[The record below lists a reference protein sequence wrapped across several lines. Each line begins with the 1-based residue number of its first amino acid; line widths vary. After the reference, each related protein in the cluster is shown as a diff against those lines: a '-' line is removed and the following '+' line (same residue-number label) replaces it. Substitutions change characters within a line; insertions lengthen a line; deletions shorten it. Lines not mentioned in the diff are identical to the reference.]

1 MAVPVEA
8 VADEPP
14 PVGSSDSVEDTR
26 VPGPE
31 TDMSQSTSL
40 NELPPEL
47 LWSILGQLPS
57 TASTAQ
63 LLCGVCKEWRDAIL
77 HEDKY
82 LNNLQF
88 TLDTNQPFRGLGN
101 VKGAVAHRRTWEH
114 KRRDEVEE
122 LMSKASPFSRNKKSH
137 HLSPAVPTLLEKA
150 SQTGK
155 NVSALECLGTLRETQ
170 GDHGKAHKAWKRAA
184 MLGSSTGQFKL
195 GEIFYRGLG
204 NHGVDGE
211 EALFW
216 LNKAVKNIAVPLD
229 SDSLATAAG
238 IMGFLHLD
246 GEGTQACNSNA
257 VKWFRVA
264 SSNGNKEAS
273 KTLGW
278 LYNTGQY

>member
-47 LWSILGQLPS
+47 LWSILGHLPS

-101 VKGAVAHRRTWEH
+101 VKGAVARREIESQ
-114 KRRDEVEE
+114 RRNFPKDDY
-122 LMSKASPFSRNKKSH
+122 KKSTGRCGGVNSH
-137 HLSPAVPTLLEKA
+137 RQTVVGVESNKTAKTVRDPYRHTTRKPA
-150 SQTGK
+150 
-155 NVSALECLGTLRETQ
+155 
-170 GDHGKAHKAWKRAA
+170 KRN
-184 MLGSSTGQFKL
+184 GSGAES
-195 GEIFYRGLG
+195 
-204 NHGVDGE
+204 V
-211 EALFW
+211 
-216 LNKAVKNIAVPLD
+216 
-229 SDSLATAAG
+229 
-238 IMGFLHLD
+238 
-246 GEGTQACNSNA
+246 
-257 VKWFRVA
+257 
-264 SSNGNKEAS
+264 
-273 KTLGW
+273 
-278 LYNTGQY
+278 